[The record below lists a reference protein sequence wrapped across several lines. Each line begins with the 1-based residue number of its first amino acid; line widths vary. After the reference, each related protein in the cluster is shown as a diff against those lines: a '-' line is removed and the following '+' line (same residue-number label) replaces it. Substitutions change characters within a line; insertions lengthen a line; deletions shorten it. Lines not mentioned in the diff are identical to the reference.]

1 MKYSEVTALSAAELR
16 NKTKEAQAELFE
28 ARMKHSLGQLA
39 NPMALRQLRKDVARM
54 KMAAAASNGTKDA
67 ASKAAAPK
75 AKAKAKMNPK
85 VARKSSPKKTSAAGG
100 RK

>member
-16 NKTKEAQAELFE
+16 SKTKEAQAELFE

-39 NPMALRQLRKDVARM
+39 NPMALRQLRKDIARM
-54 KMAAAASNGTKDA
+54 KMATTLGETKGASAKT
-67 ASKAAAPK
+67 AAPK
-75 AKAKAKMNPK
+75 AKAKAKTAPKK
-85 VARKSSPKKTSAAGG
+85 VAAKRG

>member
-1 MKYSEVTALSAAELR
+1 MKYSEVTAMSAGELR
-16 NKTKEAQAELFE
+16 NKIKETQAELFE

-54 KMAAAASNGTKDA
+54 KMATAAASEAQGATAKT
-67 ASKAAAPK
+67 AAPK
-75 AKAKAKMNPK
+75 ARAK
-85 VARKSSPKKTSAAGG
+85 VTGKSSPKKKSVAAAKRG

>member
-54 KMAAAASNGTKDA
+54 KMASAASSETKGAAAKT
-67 ASKAAAPK
+67 AAPK
-75 AKAKAKMNPK
+75 AKAK
-85 VARKSSPKKTSAAGG
+85 VTGKSSPKKKAPAKRG

>member
-1 MKYSEVTALSAAELR
+1 MKYSEVTAMSAAELKT
-16 NKTKEAQAELFE
+16 KTKEVQAELFE

-54 KMAAAASNGTKDA
+54 KMAAAASNETKSA

-75 AKAKAKMNPK
+75 AKAKTA
-85 VARKSSPKKTSAAGG
+85 PKKKAAVKRG